1 MASTTASRPRPPA
14 GAGSAPPRRTQ
25 AERSAATQTR
35 VLEAALEVLLE
46 RGYSGLTTT
55 RVAER
60 AGVSR
65 GAQLHQYPTK
75 EALVVAAVDHVTRCW
90 GDELRRQATVLPAG
104 GDERLLRVH
113 ELLWTVLSG
122 PIFYSALE
130 LWVAGRTD
138 PVLRE
143 TLLPFERA
151 FIRGTR
157 ALVAEMYG
165 PELAGRPRAR
175 EAIDILMHTM
185 RGAALAQVLQRDR
198 PAVLDLRLLTD
209 IVVGLLAEDA
219 PRPH

>member
-1 MASTTASRPRPPA
+1 MASPTASRSRPPA
-14 GAGSAPPRRTQ
+14 GAGSPRPRRTQ

-75 EALVVAAVDHVTRCW
+75 EALVVAAVEHVTRCW

-104 GDERLLRVH
+104 GDRLLRVH

-122 PIFYSALE
+122 PIFYSALD

-165 PELAGRPRAR
+165 PDLAARPRAR
-175 EAIDILMHTM
+175 EAIDIVMHTM

-219 PRPH
+219 PPPH